1 MERKYPPIATEGFL
15 YIGICAFLAWAAAM
29 LGFTWASVL
38 FAVLT
43 LFNIYFFRDP
53 ERSIPGDPRSVVSPA
68 DGKVMLV
75 DETVEKDFLDSRM
88 KRVSISLALYNCHI
102 NRVPIKS
109 KVAGSKYTPGSFH
122 IANMPDW
129 LYPESMKRASDENE
143 KLSTLF
149 ETEGG
154 DKVVVVQMT
163 GFLARRI
170 ISYAGLDMEFK
181 KGERYGMIKFGS
193 RVDVYFPTDYEITV
207 DVGDR
212 ITGGDTVIA
221 RSGERQV

>member
-1 MERKYPPIATEGFL
+1 MKRKHPPVASEGFL

-29 LGFTWASVL
+29 FGYTWVSIL

-43 LFNIYFFRDP
+43 LCNLYFFRDP
-53 ERSIPGDPRSVVSPA
+53 ERDIPGDPRALVSPA

-75 DETVEKDFLDSRM
+75 DENVEKDFLDTSM
-88 KRVSISLALYNCHI
+88 KRISISLALYNCHI
-102 NRVPIKS
+102 NRVPIKA
-109 KVAGSKYTPGSFH
+109 KVAGSKHTPGSFH

-129 LYPESMKRASDENE
+129 LYPESMKRATDENE
-143 KLSTLF
+143 RLSTLF
-149 ETEGG
+149 ETQDG
-154 DKVVVVQMT
+154 DKIVVVQIT

-170 ISYAGLDMEFK
+170 VSYAGVDMEFK

-193 RVDVYFPTDYEITV
+193 RVDVYLPEGYEIAV
-207 DVGDR
+207 QVGDR

-221 RSGERQV
+221 MNREYSH